1 MNDMHPI
8 PDTITLSH
16 GSLQG
21 IHLPETG
28 AVAWLGV
35 PYARPPVGELR
46 WKAPRE
52 AESWTGVRLAQD
64 YGPCSLQHGPDGVI
78 GSEDC
83 LYLNVWRPDQEE
95 TDLPVFVYLHGGG
108 NISGSGRDCPG
119 GELARDTRS
128 IVVTVNYR
136 LGALGFFRHPALYS
150 GDPQDDSGNYGLLDA
165 IQALR
170 WVQTHITRFGGN
182 PGNVT
187 LAGQSAGARNAL
199 AAYLSP
205 LGRGLFHQLFILSGG
220 MTTASCELG
229 ETKARE
235 IAAELAR
242 RIGKALDAVDTV
254 DATKAQAWL
263 AAQSDQAI
271 ADWLYRQEGTAFAEA
286 IKDTGLRMSAFPHLF
301 EDGVVIPAG
310 GFAALSSDTH
320 RPLPAVLGSNA
331 TEFSGFALSH
341 SLFASLAQEGISS
354 GNAPLQQLYEAAIQ
368 HGSELYAAFNVEE
381 VASQL
386 LHANANMP
394 VYGYRFGWGLQ
405 DDVIDTT
412 ARLLLGAPHGAD
424 LPFYTG
430 DFSGME
436 HNYPGVAVTSDN
448 EPGRLA
454 LLSLM
459 RGYLRQFLHTKN
471 PNGASLPA
479 WSRLQTNPGSA
490 TVQWLDATANAALV
504 YPISGLCRQDIL
516 ANLEA
521 DERLTPE
528 QRSWLRTELFAG
540 RFFWQDR

>member
-28 AVAWLGV
+28 ALAWFGV

-46 WKAPRE
+46 WRAPRE
-52 AESWTGVRLAQD
+52 PESWTGVRLAQD
-64 YGPCSLQHGPDGVI
+64 YGPCSLQNGPDGVV
-78 GSEDC
+78 GNEDC

-108 NISGSGRDCPG
+108 NISGSGRDFPG

-136 LGALGFFRHPALYS
+136 LGALGFFRHPALRS

-170 WVQTHITRFGGN
+170 WVQQHIASFGGD
-182 PGNVT
+182 PSNVT

-205 LGRGLFHQLFILSGG
+205 LGRGLFQQLFILSGG

-235 IAAELAR
+235 IVAELAQR
-242 RIGKALDAVDTV
+242 SDKALDAVDTV
-254 DATKAQAWL
+254 DAAEAQAWL

-271 ADWLYRQEGTAFAEA
+271 DDWLYRQEGTAFAEA

-301 EDGVVIPAG
+301 EDGVVIPVG
-310 GFAALSSDTH
+310 GFTALSSDTH
-320 RPLPAVLGSNA
+320 PPLPAVLGSNA

-341 SLFASLAQEGISS
+341 PLFAPLAQEGISS
-354 GNAPLQQLYEAAIQ
+354 GNAALQQLYEAAIQ
-368 HGSELYAAFNVEE
+368 HGSELYAGFNVEE

-405 DDVIDTT
+405 DDVIDPT

-430 DFSGME
+430 DFSEME
-436 HNYPGVAVTSDN
+436 HSYPGAAVTSDN
-448 EPGRLA
+448 EPGRIA

-459 RGYLRQFLHTKN
+459 WGYLRQFLHTKN
-471 PNGASLPA
+471 PNGATLPE
-479 WSRLQTNPGSA
+479 WSRLQENPGSA
-490 TVQWLDATANAALV
+490 TVQWLDATANEALV
-504 YPISGLCRQDIL
+504 HPISGLCRQDIL

-528 QRSWLRTELFAG
+528 QRSWLRMELFAG
-540 RFFWQDR
+540 RLFWQDR